1 MNDKLIKTNLLNQ
14 ASEFHDMYKQIL
26 PNSSSLAKPN
36 NDINFAV
43 YGGGSWGTA
52 LACHIASVTDDVNIY
67 LRNEDTAK
75 EINLLNYNSKY
86 LGDAKLPKSVK
97 ATTDLDDIKEADVI
111 VIAVPSYSFDQCISD
126 IKKLKC
132 SSDTILLVAT
142 KGISSNP
149 VELFSGKLKREL
161 PNPFAFISGPNFAK
175 ELAIG
180 MYTSATISSE
190 DLSLA
195 TMVADVLKSDNFQ
208 TYVCSDIVTIQI
220 AGIVKNIVAIKSGIM
235 SAEGHKEN
243 ARAWLVTMGL
253 QEIATISNSL
263 GGKAPTLL
271 DPAVV
276 GDLILTG
283 YSTTSR
289 NTKFGYEFY
298 RNGYS
303 KDFLNNY
310 PMLVEGIEAAKLI
323 KKLIDPKLS
332 IPIISS
338 VVDLVC

>member
-1 MNDKLIKTNLLNQ
+1 MNDKIIPSLSLNRLFKMGKDTTF
-14 ASEFHDMYKQIL
+14 SI
-26 PNSSSLAKPN
+26 
-36 NDINFAV
+36 

-52 LACHIASVTDDVNIY
+52 LACHIASVTGKVNIY

-75 EINLLNYNSKY
+75 EINHSNHNSKY
-86 LGDAKLPKSVK
+86 LGDTKLHKSVK
-97 ATTDLDDIKEADVI
+97 ATTNLEDLKGADVI
-111 VIAVPSYSFDQCISD
+111 VIAVPSYSFDGCVND

-132 SSDTILLVAT
+132 SPDTILLVAT

-149 VELFSGKLKREL
+149 VELFSDKLKREL

-190 DLSLA
+190 DPRLA
-195 TMVADVLKSDNFQ
+195 SEVAGILKSDNFP
-208 TYVCSDIVTIQI
+208 TYVCHDIVTIQI

-253 QEIATISNSL
+253 QEIAAISSSL
-263 GGKAPTLL
+263 GGKASTLL

-289 NTKFGYEFY
+289 NTKFGYEFC

-303 KDFLNNY
+303 KDFLVNY
-310 PMLVEGIEAAKLI
+310 PTLVEGVEAAKLI

-338 VVDLVC
+338 VVELVS

>member
-1 MNDKLIKTNLLNQ
+1 MNNKLK
-14 ASEFHDMYKQIL
+14 
-26 PNSSSLAKPN
+26 
-36 NDINFAV
+36 NFAV

-52 LACHIASVTDDVNIY
+52 LACHIASVTGKVNIY

-75 EINLLNYNSKY
+75 EINLSNHNSKY
-86 LGDAKLPKSVK
+86 LGDTKLHKLVK
-97 ATTDLDDIKEADVI
+97 GTTNPGDLKEADVI
-111 VIAVPSYSFDQCISD
+111 VIAVPSYSFDGCIND

-132 SSDTILLVAT
+132 NPDTILLVAT
-142 KGISSNP
+142 KGISSKP
-149 VELFSGKLKREL
+149 VELFSDKLKREL

-195 TMVADVLKSDNFQ
+195 TFIAEILKSDNFQ
-208 TYVCSDIVTIQI
+208 TYASSDIITIQI

-235 SAEGHKEN
+235 SAEGHREN

-253 QEIATISNSL
+253 QEIAAISSYL
-263 GGKAPTLL
+263 GGKASTLL

-289 NTKFGYEFY
+289 NTKFGYEFCK
-298 RNGYS
+298 NGYS
-303 KDFLNNY
+303 KDFLANY
-310 PMLVEGIEAAKLI
+310 PSLVEGIEAARLI

-332 IPIISS
+332 TPIISS
-338 VVDLVC
+338 VVDLVS